1 VEGNKGKEGTMRD
14 CEEPE
19 AVSCNHEVMTVCS
32 TQQGAERI
40 TAPIQIFSPVMDKLL
55 RKIAT
60 LDFFC
65 TQ

>member
-14 CEEPE
+14 CEEPGG
-19 AVSCNHEVMTVCS
+19 VSCNHEVMTVCS
-32 TQQGAERI
+32 TQEGAERI

-60 LDFFC
+60 SDFFRS
-65 TQ
+65 Q